1 VKRPSWVYFLEDFFM
16 KSLSTTLLGIA
27 ISAII
32 GLPLFAG
39 GSSEKQAANTN
50 RADTLIMSY
59 PADVRTVN
67 PHTYGTPQWIQ
78 SLVYEGL
85 TRFKDGKVIP
95 ALAESW
101 EVSPDGKEYT
111 FHLRKGVVFSDGTP
125 VNAAIVKKN
134 LDISIKHKAE
144 HDWMESVNQLREVIV
159 IDDSTVK
166 LVLNAPF
173 SALIQEL
180 ATSRPLRIGAEAMF
194 PPSGDTTDG
203 VAVPIG
209 GGRFVVKDYVEGQY
223 ITFERN
229 EKYWGEKPNFRYLEV
244 RIIPDINTA
253 ANSLKAG
260 EINLLYDINGQ
271 MTGDVFTDLK
281 SSGFETFI
289 STPVYTSVLA
299 LNSARGHTR
308 ELAVRQAL
316 NYAVDKKSI
325 ADNVFY
331 GLQIP
336 ADTLMPP
343 STPYCDVPLAPY
355 TYDPAKAAELL
366 NSAGWILA
374 PGARYRKKGSEELHI
389 RYTYLGI
396 NESDRIVGEVL
407 QNQYGK
413 IGVRLELLAQDDQ
426 NYYAA
431 QEEGLFEMML
441 TSSWGDPFDPHSY
454 FSSFRHPSHAD
465 YAAQLG
471 LTMKPQIDAAVSTAL
486 NATDESVVR
495 DNYAYVLRTLHEQA
509 PYVPLMYTTRQMAF
523 PKEIRGVRF
532 NTRADVPIEE
542 FSYAAN

>member
-1 VKRPSWVYFLEDFFM
+1 M

-32 GLPLFAG
+32 GLPLYAG
-39 GSSEKQAANTN
+39 GGSEKQAANAN

-59 PADVRTVN
+59 PADVKVVN
-67 PHTYGTPQWIQ
+67 PHTYGSPQWIQ
-78 SLVYEGL
+78 ALVYEGL

-111 FHLRKGVVFSDGTP
+111 FHLRKGVVFSDGSPLT
-125 VNAAIVKKN
+125 AATVKRN
-134 LDISIKHKAE
+134 LDVIIKHRDE
-144 HDWMESVNQLREVIV
+144 HKWMESVNQFREVIV
-159 IDDSTVK
+159 IDNSTVK

-173 SALIQEL
+173 SAVLQEL
-180 ATSRPLRIGAEAMF
+180 SLSRPLRIGAEAIF
-194 PPSGDTTDG
+194 PPSGDTTEG
-203 VAVPIG
+203 IPVVVG
-209 GGRFVVKDYVEGQY
+209 SGRFTVKEYVEGQY
-223 ITFERN
+223 VIFERN
-229 EKYWGEKPNFRYLEV
+229 EKHWGEKPKFRYLEV
-244 RIIPDINTA
+244 RFMPDINTA

-260 EINLLYDINGQ
+260 EINLLYDIEAQ
-271 MTGDVFTDLK
+271 MTGDVFNDLK
-281 SSGFETFI
+281 NSGLRTII
-289 STPVYTSVLA
+289 SNPVNTSVLA

-325 ADNVFY
+325 SDNVFY

-336 ADTLMPP
+336 ADTLMIP

-355 TYDPAKAAELL
+355 AYDPAKAAELL

-374 PGARYRKKGSEELHI
+374 PGAQYRKKSSEELRI
-389 RYTYLGI
+389 RYTYLGG

-413 IGVRLELLAQDDQ
+413 IGVRLELVAQDDQ
-426 NYYAA
+426 SYYAS
-431 QEEGLFEMML
+431 QDEGLFEMML

-454 FSSFRHPSHAD
+454 ISSFRNPSHAD

-471 LTMKPQIDAAVSTAL
+471 LPMKPQIDAAISTAL
-486 NATDESVVR
+486 NATDDSVVR
-495 DNYAYVLRTLHEQA
+495 NNYAYVLRTLHEQA
-509 PYVPLMYTTRQMAF
+509 AYVPLMYTTRQMAF
-523 PKEIRGVRF
+523 PAEIRGVSF
-532 NTRADVPIEE
+532 NTMADIPIEE